1 MIYLVDVVVQ
11 INVDYKKEDYLLL
24 KLFETQKLKGK
35 LIYNYKLIYVKV
47 VVVRSKPSRKNDT
60 IEITDNLVII
70 YERVQIL

>member
-70 YERVQIL
+70 YERV

>member
-11 INVDYKKEDYLLL
+11 INVDYKKENYLLL
-24 KLFETQKLKGK
+24 KLFETQKLKEK

-47 VVVRSKPSRKNDT
+47 VVVQSKPSRKNDT

-70 YERVQIL
+70 YKRVQIL

>member
-24 KLFETQKLKGK
+24 KLFETQKLKEK

-47 VVVRSKPSRKNDT
+47 VVVRSKPSCKNDT
-60 IEITDNLVII
+60 IEIIDNLVII
-70 YERVQIL
+70 YERV